1 MSFRSTDVFEV
12 QPPMGWGRPI
22 LARPVESP
30 PKPSWAD
37 DEAKKKLYGIELV
50 KHDTPFQAACEIFE
64 DTSHALWASHHWIYD
79 PVVIAS
85 KDAYSE
91 AINLKLLDR
100 EQLARKLL
108 DFANEKAPN
117 GFPTVDAKDRL
128 AAYKLYAEVQGFIG
142 KVELNNSTNN
152 YYDNRT
158 MAIRLVK
165 PNNDNKLI
173 EASAEEQSAE
183 LKPIAGIKLVSS
195 VR

>member
-1 MSFRSTDVFEV
+1 M
-12 QPPMGWGRPI
+12 
-22 LARPVESP
+22 
-30 PKPSWAD
+30 
-37 DEAKKKLYGIELV
+37 
-50 KHDTPFQAACEIFE
+50 
-64 DTSHALWASHHWIYD
+64 WASRYWACD
-79 PVVIAS
+79 PIVIAS

-173 EASAEEQSAE
+173 EASAEELQSAE
-183 LKPIAGIKLVSS
+183 VKPIAGIKLVSA
-195 VR
+195 R

>member
-1 MSFRSTDVFEV
+1 
-12 QPPMGWGRPI
+12 MGWGRPS
-22 LARPVESP
+22 LARPTEPP

-37 DEAKKKLYGIELV
+37 DEARKKLYGIELA
-50 KHDTPFQAACEIFE
+50 KHENAFKAACELFE

-85 KDAYSE
+85 KDLYSE

-165 PNNDNKLI
+165 PKNDKLI
-173 EASAEEQSAE
+173 EASAEEIQPE
-183 LKPIAGIKLVSS
+183 LKPIAGIKLVSA
-195 VR
+195 R